1 MIKWMLVCPT
11 PTNSARLTSYLVTHP
26 STNRAQR
33 YLILMIK
40 GVLQGLSNSACLTF
54 GHQLGMSSV
63 QETVFLNAH

>member
-1 MIKWMLVCPT
+1 
-11 PTNSARLTSYLVTHP
+11 
-26 STNRAQR
+26 
-33 YLILMIK
+33 LILMIK